1 MTQTTIAC
9 DQAIF
14 TSIHSPMGEG
24 YRIVAASRGLKPEE
38 KQAITR
44 CSPSHEALCAPRD
57 ENGSGADAA
66 GTAFYT
72 LPSGRLCAAYTCNAG
87 AEHTGRGGQRVY
99 THNVV
104 FAEADFAKC
113 GYNPLA
119 VLRAM
124 KTAGLTTPQ
133 HHWAAPR
140 QVWSGPS
147 NPVLPS
153 VELAVDASRVPP
165 LGGSLCVLLSRSS
178 RCCVARYMMEG
189 KAVAVELP
197 KGWTEWAE
205 ALVLGIPGPM
215 RANVSFGAGLRF
227 SVGRGHV
234 LQIFHDEK
242 RAAASR
248 ASAQGICF
256 VDSETSEDAP
266 ESAWMAFVERHWSQ
280 GDLQR
285 LMRRTSRP
293 FADCSPEARERIGKL
308 YNATDALPRTESP
321 QILSLMTR
329 TLAEL
334 GQGVEREIQLELCDA
349 AGCTLL
355 DRLSKT
361 PWDNVRALWS
371 PLLNLWR
378 RGDDATTF
386 TQPLIACA
394 LRSAMKDDPLA
405 AAETGLEVARDIP
418 AGVDPISHKGL
429 LNEVLNRLAE
439 ATARLSEASHA
450 RLADISRRWQTAR
463 PTCPIVAGLV
473 ERCAALQLG
482 EART

>member
-1 MTQTTIAC
+1 MTQTTIVC

-14 TSIHSPMGEG
+14 TSIRSPMGEG
-24 YRIVAASRGLKPEE
+24 YRIVAASRGVKPEE

-57 ENGSGADAA
+57 ERGSDDDAA

-72 LPSGRLCAAYTCNAG
+72 LPSGRLCAAFTCNAG

-113 GYNPLA
+113 GYNPLV

-124 KTAGLTTPQ
+124 KASGLTVPQLTP
-133 HHWAAPR
+133 
-140 QVWSGPS
+140 
-147 NPVLPS
+147 NLVLPS
-153 VELAVDASRVPP
+153 VELAVDASRVRP
-165 LGGSLCVLLSRSS
+165 LDKSLCALLPRSR
-178 RCCVARYMMEG
+178 RCYAARCLMDG

-215 RANVSFGAGLRF
+215 RAKVAFSAGLRF
-227 SVGRGHV
+227 SLGRGHS
-234 LQIFHDEK
+234 LQVFNDE
-242 RAAASR
+242 RHAAASR

-256 VDSETSEDAP
+256 VDSETSEDTP
-266 ESAWMAFVERHWSQ
+266 ESAWLAFVEGHWSK
-280 GDLQR
+280 GDVHG

-308 YNATDALPRTESP
+308 YNATDALPQTESV
-321 QILSLMTR
+321 QILSLITCI
-329 TLAEL
+329 LAEL
-334 GQGVEREIQLELCDA
+334 GQGVEREIQLELCNA
-349 AGCTLL
+349 ARSTLL
-355 DRLSKT
+355 DRLSKAR
-361 PWDNVRALWS
+361 WENVRAMWS

-378 RGDDATTF
+378 RGGEATAF
-386 TQPLIACA
+386 AQMLIACV
-394 LRSAMKDDPLA
+394 LRSAMKNDPQA
-405 AAETGLEVARDIP
+405 AAETALDVACDLP
-418 AGVDPISHKGL
+418 VGVDRVLHEGL
-429 LNEVLNRLAE
+429 LNEVLHRLAE
-439 ATARLSEASHA
+439 AMTQLTEASHA
-450 RLADISRRWQTAR
+450 RLADMIRRWQTAR
-463 PTCPIVAGLV
+463 PTCPLVAGLI

>member
-14 TSIHSPMGEG
+14 TSIRSPMGEG
-24 YRIVAASRGLKPEE
+24 YRIVAASRGLKPDE

-57 ENGSGADAA
+57 ESKSYADAA

-72 LPSGRLCAAYTCNAG
+72 LPSGRLCTAFTCNAG
-87 AEHTGRGGQRVY
+87 AEYSGRGGQRVY

-104 FAEADFAKC
+104 FAETDFAKC

-124 KTAGLTTPQ
+124 KAAGLTVPQ
-133 HHWAAPR
+133 HHGAVPR
-140 QVWSGPS
+140 QVWSGPGS
-147 NPVLPS
+147 PVLPT
-153 VELAVDASRVPP
+153 VELAVDASRVYP
-165 LGGSLCVLLSRSS
+165 LDGSLCALLPGSR
-178 RCCVARYMMEG
+178 RCCVARCLMDG

-197 KGWTEWAE
+197 KGWMEWAE
-205 ALVLGIPGPM
+205 ALLLGIPGPM
-215 RANVSFGAGLRF
+215 RAKVSFGAGLRF
-227 SVGRGHV
+227 SVGRGHC

-242 RAAASR
+242 RAAAGR

-256 VDSETSEDAP
+256 VDSETSADVP
-266 ESAWMAFVERHWSQ
+266 ESAWLAFVERHWSQ
-280 GDLQR
+280 WDVHE

-293 FADCSPEARERIGKL
+293 FADCSPEARERIGRL
-308 YNATDALPRTESP
+308 YNATDALPQTESV
-321 QILSLMTR
+321 QILSLMTS

-334 GQGVEREIQLELCDA
+334 GQGVEREIRLELCDA
-349 AGCTLL
+349 AGYTLL
-355 DRLSKT
+355 DRLSKAR
-361 PWDNVRALWS
+361 WGDVRALWS

-378 RGDDATTF
+378 RGGEATAIAE
-386 TQPLIACA
+386 PLMGCV
-394 LRSAMKDDPLA
+394 LRSAMKDDPQA
-405 AAETGLEVARDIP
+405 AAETALDVTRDIP
-418 AGVDPISHKGL
+418 VGVDRASHEGL
-429 LNEVLNRLAE
+429 LNEVLHRLAE
-439 ATARLSEASHA
+439 ATTQLSVASHA
-450 RLADISRRWQTAR
+450 RLDDIIRRWQTAR

>member
-14 TSIHSPMGEG
+14 TSIRSPMGEG

-57 ENGSGADAA
+57 ESGSDADAT

-72 LPSGRLCAAYTCNAG
+72 LPSGRLCAAFTCNAG
-87 AEHTGRGGQRVY
+87 AEHTGRGGLRVY
-99 THNVV
+99 TQNVV
-104 FAEADFAKC
+104 FAETDFAKC

-124 KTAGLTTPQ
+124 KAAGMTAPQLCIRTPALMPGL
-133 HHWAAPR
+133 
-140 QVWSGPS
+140 SS
-147 NPVLPS
+147 PVLPS
-153 VELAVDASRVPP
+153 LELAVDASGVQP
-165 LGGSLCVLLSRSS
+165 LDGSLCALLPRSR
-178 RCCVARYMMEG
+178 RCCVARCLMDG

-205 ALVLGIPGPM
+205 ALVLGIPGPL
-215 RANVSFGAGLRF
+215 RAKVSFGAGLRF
-227 SVGRGHV
+227 SVGRGHC
-234 LQIFHDEK
+234 LQIFHDER
-242 RAAASR
+242 RAAAGR
-248 ASAQGICF
+248 ASAQGIRF

-266 ESAWMAFVERHWSQ
+266 ESEWLSFVERHWSQ
-280 GDLQR
+280 GDVHG

-293 FADCSPEARERIGKL
+293 FADCSPEARERIGRL
-308 YNATDALPRTESP
+308 YNATDALPQTESV

-334 GQGVEREIQLELCDA
+334 GQGVEREIRLELCDA

-355 DRLSKT
+355 DRLSKAR
-361 PWDNVRALWS
+361 WNDVRALWS

-378 RGDDATTF
+378 RGGEATVF
-386 TQPLIACA
+386 AQMLVACV
-394 LRSAMKDDPLA
+394 LRSAVKDDPQA
-405 AAETGLEVARDIP
+405 AAETALDVARDIP
-418 AGVDPISHKGL
+418 VGVDRVSHDGL

-439 ATARLSEASHA
+439 ATTQLSEASRA
-450 RLADISRRWQTAR
+450 RLKDIIHRWQTAR
-463 PTCPIVAGLV
+463 PTCPIVAGLI

-482 EART
+482 VART